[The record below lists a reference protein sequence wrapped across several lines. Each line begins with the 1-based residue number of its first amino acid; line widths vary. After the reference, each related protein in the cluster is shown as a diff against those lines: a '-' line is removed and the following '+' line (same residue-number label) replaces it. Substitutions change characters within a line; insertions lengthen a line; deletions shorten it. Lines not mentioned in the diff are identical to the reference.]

1 MIENFNDLLSLIS
14 LLIILFGCVFGFIKI
29 NEAFKQD
36 EAVDEYYRDL
46 L

>member
-1 MIENFNDLLSLIS
+1 MIENFNDFLSLATMILVMLACIS
-14 LLIILFGCVFGFIKI
+14 GFFKL
-29 NEAFKQD
+29 NEAFKKD

>member
-1 MIENFNDLLSLIS
+1 MIENFNDFLSLIS
-14 LLIILFGCVFGFIKI
+14 LLLIVVGCIYGFIKL
-29 NEAFKQD
+29 NESFKKD